1 MTNPRPRPA
10 LRKSDDASVHPAA
23 ARLEDREVADSD
35 SQSEQRRKKSD
46 KSSER
51 PSDKASDKS
60 EKQLVLDLPK
70 PLRKRLKAE
79 AVTLGT
85 TPAALA
91 VEILQRWADD
101 GPTGSGR
108 RRKG

>member
-1 MTNPRPRPA
+1 MSNPRPRPA

-23 ARLEDREVADSD
+23 PRLEDTEPAVADSD
-35 SQSEQRRKKSD
+35 E
-46 KSSER
+46 SSEKTGKGEKTER
-51 PSDKASDKS
+51 
-60 EKQLVLDLPK
+60 KQLVLELPK

-85 TPAALA
+85 TPAELA
-91 VEILQRWADD
+91 VEILQHWADG
-101 GPTGSGR
+101 GPTGCGR

>member
-23 ARLEDREVADSD
+23 PRLEDREPDRSD
-35 SQSEQRRKKSD
+35 EPSETQGKRD
-46 KSSER
+46 KTER
-51 PSDKASDKS
+51 
-60 EKQLVLDLPK
+60 KQLVLELPK

-85 TPAALA
+85 TPADLA
-91 VEILQRWADD
+91 VEILQQWADG
-101 GPTGSGR
+101 GPTGGGR